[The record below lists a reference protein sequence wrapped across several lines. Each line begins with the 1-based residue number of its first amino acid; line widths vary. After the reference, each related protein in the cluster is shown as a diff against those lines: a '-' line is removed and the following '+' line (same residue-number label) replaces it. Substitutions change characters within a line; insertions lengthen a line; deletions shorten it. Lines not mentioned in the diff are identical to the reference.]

1 MKLKKSLLAL
11 TTAATVAVAG
21 STAAVAEDNDVN
33 GSKTPTI
40 TAGSLTEKKDPAEGD
55 DNTDKG
61 GDQEEPGKNDDGK
74 KDPQD
79 NGGKKDLAGS
89 ANKFFGW
96 DEKTKGIEK
105 LTTVVTLITTVAA
118 LVGGIVSL
126 FNNFQKLGKLAK

>member
-21 STAAVAEDNDVN
+21 STAAVADDT
-33 GSKTPTI
+33 GTP
-40 TAGSLTEKKDPAEGD
+40 AGSAVA
-55 DNTDKG
+55 DNGKG
-61 GDQEEPGKNDDGK
+61 GDKTETEPGK
-74 KDPQD
+74 KDI
-79 NGGKKDLAGS
+79 AGS